1 MLKALEQN
9 NKIILKNGIAAFLI
23 KGVALLISFF
33 SVPAFIHYFDDN
45 VYLGVWYTLL
55 SVLIWFLNFDLGI
68 GNGIRNNLVKAFV
81 ANDYRMAKHIIS
93 SGLFSISVVSFI
105 IFLVGV
111 IIFNIIDLQWLFNV
125 TDSAI
130 SAQTL
135 TISVIIVFAAI
146 ILRFILTTVSS
157 VFYAIQE
164 SRINNFLGLCISILL
179 LLYVLLFHFEDKND
193 ALIYLSYSYLILSN
207 LPIIIAAI
215 IIFNTRLKFCRPSI
229 KSIDRESIKQ
239 IMKIG
244 SVFFI
249 CQILYMLIV
258 NTNEF
263 FIAKFYNPT
272 DVVDYTFYYKVMS
285 LASMLIMLALTP
297 IWSVVTKAFEE
308 RNYNWLYKLLNKFK
322 IIGIILFLFELIIVL
337 FLQNILDLWL
347 GKSSITVDYYIA
359 LSFAIFGWCF
369 AYSSMLSTVVCG
381 LAKMK
386 LQLYC
391 YLIGIIIKIA
401 LIIILSTV
409 IESWVLII
417 WTNII
422 ILLPYSI
429 IQQIDLE
436 KYLHR
441 LTHQK

>member
-1 MLKALEQN
+1 MLKGIGQN
-9 NKIILKNGIAAFLI
+9 NKIILKNGVAAFII
-23 KGVALLISFF
+23 KGLALLISFF
-33 SVPAFIHYFDDN
+33 SVPAFIHYFDN
-45 VYLGVWYTLL
+45 NTYLGVWYTLL

-68 GNGIRNNLVKAFV
+68 GNGIRNSLVKAFV
-81 ANDYRMAKHIIS
+81 AKDDEMAKHIIS
-93 SGLFSISVVSFI
+93 SGLFSISIVSLM
-105 IFLVGV
+105 IFSVGV
-111 IIFNIIDLQWLFNV
+111 IIFNIIDLQWIFNV
-125 TDSAI
+125 AD
-130 SAQTL
+130 
-135 TISVIIVFAAI
+135 SVISKQTITTSVVIVFGAI

-179 LLYVLLFHFEDKND
+179 LLYVLIFHFEDKND

-215 IIFNTRLKFCRPSI
+215 IIFNTRLRFCKPSI
-229 KSIDRESIKQ
+229 KFIDKKSIKQ

-244 SVFFI
+244 SVFFV

-272 DVVDYTFYYKVMS
+272 DVVDYTFYYKIMS
-285 LASMLIMLALTP
+285 LASMLVMLAMTP

-308 RNYNWLYKLLNKFK
+308 HNYNWLYKLLNQFK
-322 IIGIILFLFELIIVL
+322 IIGIILFISELFIVL

-347 GKSSITVDYYIA
+347 GKNSITVDYYIA
-359 LSFAIFGWCF
+359 FSFAIFGWCF
-369 AYSSMLSTVVCG
+369 AYSSMLSTIVCG

-391 YLIGIIIKIA
+391 YLIGVIIKIA

-409 IESWVLII
+409 IESWILIV

-429 IQQIDLE
+429 LQQLDLE
-436 KYLHR
+436 KYLSK
-441 LTHQK
+441 LIYQK